1 MTKFRLNIVFSGVD
15 LDDEDVFEALSK
27 RSDILWR
34 AQGDSAFATATVEAP
49 SALKAAD
56 LVAEVV
62 IERVPSARPIQ
73 LDEDLVAIPDVASR
87 VGVTRE
93 AVRNW
98 ANGTRHA
105 NFPLPRGVVGDGI
118 KVWAWADVNS
128 WLRENLSFGD
138 SETFP
143 TAHEAALINA
153 MFAEVRERQS
163 LTALMAATWSVAR
176 RVSTSTETL
185 AKTRTS
191 EPSRWVETTHRRTT
205 LSVLDTEASHVAA

>member
-1 MTKFRLNIVFSGVD
+1 MKFRLNIVFSGVD
-15 LDDEDVFEALSK
+15 LDDEDVFEALAE

-34 AQGDSAFATATVEAP
+34 AQADAAFATATVEAP

-56 LVAEVV
+56 LVAEAV

-153 MFAEVRERQS
+153 MFAGVRERQS
-163 LTALMAATWSVAR
+163 LTTLMAATWSVAR

-191 EPSRWVETTHRRTT
+191 EPSRWVETTHKRTT
-205 LSVLDTEASHVAA
+205 LSVLDAEGAYVAA